1 MKIKNIILS
10 ALFACV
16 LSCNFAFAQSNVK
29 VIAHR
34 GHWDLPG
41 STQNSLV
48 ALHKANEVKVYG
60 SEFDVLITAD
70 GIPVVNHDNDI
81 QGYIIEKTEY
91 SKLRDLKIKNGE
103 TLPTLEQYLIHG
115 KANKNTKLILEIKPH
130 STKEV
135 EDRAVR
141 EIVKMVESLGVK
153 DQTEYISFSMNIC
166 KEIMKINP
174 KAQVA
179 FLGSKVTPKEVKEAG
194 LTGVDFNYKVFEKN
208 PHWVK
213 ESHDLGLTVNVWTVN
228 DPAMMKKF
236 IDLKVDFITTDKP
249 EVLLEML
256 K

>member
-1 MKIKNIILS
+1 MKMKNIILS
-10 ALFACV
+10 ALFTCV
-16 LSCNFAFAQSNVK
+16 LSCNFALAQSNVK

-34 GHWDLPG
+34 GYWDTPG

-48 ALHKANEVKVYG
+48 ALHRANEVKVYG

-115 KANKNTKLILEIKPH
+115 KANKNTRLILEIKPH

-141 EIVKMVESLGVK
+141 EIVKMVEALGVK
-153 DQTEYISFSMNIC
+153 DQTEYISFSFNIC
-166 KEIMKINP
+166 KEIVKLNP

-179 FLGSKVTPKEVKEAG
+179 FLGSKVTPKEIKDAG
-194 LTGVDFNYKVFEKN
+194 LTGVDFNYSRFEKN
-208 PHWVK
+208 PNLVK
-213 ESHDLGLTVNVWTVN
+213 ECHDLGLTVNVWTVN
-228 DPAMMKKF
+228 DPEMMKRL

-249 EVLLEML
+249 EVLLEIL